1 MRTRKNRR
9 AMRLTG
15 AGIVVLGCA
24 LFFGLLALPPA
35 DARPG
40 GRGGGGA
47 RMNVGG
53 GFNGPRSFSRPP
65 SAQPMPSRPPGG
77 GQRPSVGNQLPA
89 SPPSGL
95 APRPTPPIANAP
107 PPSGVGR
114 PPHPSHPIAGVPPQ
128 RPDGP
133 GTTPP
138 DRPVERPPG
147 YYPPYNPA
155 YWPPYPGYWPPPYPV
170 YGDEYYGVSEPPSAT
185 PPADTVVSTLPADCR
200 AVGVGDTTYML
211 CGSTWY
217 APRFSG
223 NQLVYVVV
231 APPT

>member
-1 MRTRKNRR
+1 MMAIWNRR
-9 AMRLTG
+9 GRLLAAALLATF
-15 AGIVVLGCA
+15 GCA
-24 LFFGLLALPPA
+24 LLTLPPV

-53 GFNGPRSFSRPP
+53 GFNGPRNFSRPP
-65 SAQPMPSRPPGG
+65 PSRPPSMST
-77 GQRPSVGNQLPA
+77 RPSVGGGRPG
-89 SPPSGL
+89 PPSGGL

-107 PPSGVGR
+107 TPPAAGG
-114 PPHPSHPIAGVPPQ
+114 PPQPAHPIAGVPPQ

-138 DRPVERPPG
+138 DRPVDRPPG
-147 YYPPYNPA
+147 YYPPYTG
-155 YWPPYPGYWPPPYPV
+155 YWPPYPSYWPPAYPV
-170 YGDEYYGVSEPPSAT
+170 DGSAYDSPPDSTA
-185 PPADTVVSTLPADCR
+185 PPVETVVSTLPADCR
-200 AVGVGDTTYML
+200 EIGVAGTTYML

-217 APRFSG
+217 APKFSG
-223 NQLVYVVV
+223 NQIVYVVV

>member
-1 MRTRKNRR
+1 MHRGALPLAR
-9 AMRLTG
+9 
-15 AGIVVLGCA
+15 AGIVVFGCA
-24 LFFGLLALPPA
+24 LFLGFSAMPPA

-53 GFNGPRSFSRPP
+53 GLNGPRSFSQPQ
-65 SAQPMPSRPPGG
+65 SARPMPSRTPS

-89 SPPSGL
+89 SPPSVL

-107 PPSGVGR
+107 PSGAGSPSR
-114 PPHPSHPIAGVPPQ
+114 PEHPIAGVPPQ
-128 RPDGP
+128 RPAGP
-133 GTTPP
+133 GDRPP
-138 DRPVERPPG
+138 DRPVDRPPG

-170 YGDEYYGVSEPPSAT
+170 QGDEYYGVSEPPSAA
-185 PPADTVVSTLPADCR
+185 PPVDTVVSSLPADCR
-200 AVGVGDTTYML
+200 EVGVGGTTYKL

>member
-1 MRTRKNRR
+1 M
-9 AMRLTG
+9 
-15 AGIVVLGCA
+15 VFGCA
-24 LFFGLLALPPA
+24 LFLCLSALAPA

-53 GFNGPRSFSRPP
+53 GFNGPRSFSQPP
-65 SAQPMPSRPPGG
+65 SARPMPSRQPGG
-77 GQRPSVGNQLPA
+77 GQRPLVGNQLPA
-89 SPPSGL
+89 PPAASV

-107 PPSGVGR
+107 PPSGVGGPAR
-114 PPHPSHPIAGVPPQ
+114 PSHPIAGVPPQ
-128 RPDGP
+128 RPEGP
-133 GTTPP
+133 GTTPPEGP
-138 DRPVERPPG
+138 DRPVERPPS
-147 YYPPYNPA
+147 YYPPYDPA

-170 YGDEYYGVSEPPSAT
+170 TGDEYYGAPEPPTAT
-185 PPADTVVSTLPADCR
+185 PPADTVVSTLPANCR
-200 AVGVGDTTYML
+200 AVAVGDTTYML